1 MNVPLR
7 EGFVLNQP
15 PQPGAP
21 RSVNA
26 EPIAPGIPPSP
37 GPQPPEIEPSPAEKP
52 EIQSID
58 EWPKRVKILHRK
70 VANDRGELVEE
81 IKLREPRA
89 ADINRWGNPC
99 RLSNEGE
106 ILMDERKMTYMISAL
121 SGLLPQ
127 TIELMDTR
135 DWNSVAYRLRPF
147 FLPELEAWL

>member
-21 RSVNA
+21 RS
-26 EPIAPGIPPSP
+26 EYPDPIAPGIPPSP
-37 GPQPPEIEPSPAEKP
+37 VVAPPEIERSPAEKP

-58 EWPKRVKILHRK
+58 EWPKVVKILHRK
-70 VANDRGELVEE
+70 VANERGELVTEVRF
-81 IKLREPRA
+81 REPRA

-121 SGLLPQ
+121 SGLLPL
-127 TIELMDTR
+127 TIELLDTR
-135 DWNSVAYRLRPF
+135 DWNSLAYRLRPF
-147 FLPELEAWL
+147 FLPELEAWQ